1 MHSHSHVE
9 NRSLS
14 TLQLA
19 FFLNAGFTLVE
30 IVGGFLTGSVAILAD
45 AVHDLGDS
53 LALGLAWW
61 FESVSKRKRADNA
74 FTFGYGRL
82 SLLAA
87 LVNATILTAGST
99 LILLHSLPRFFN
111 PQPPQAA
118 GMIVLAVFGLV
129 VNGYAAWRTSK
140 GATLNEGVVSWHLL
154 EDVLGWLAVLIGS
167 VIILF
172 TEWWW
177 IDPLLATGIAVFVM
191 FNIMRKLWK
200 IGRLFLQVAPEGV
213 DVEAIK
219 GKVEELEEV
228 EGTHHFHV
236 WSIDG
241 ESHVASIHVGL
252 AKLSDPTSAKRKI
265 REIFE
270 PYNFEHITVELE
282 FDRDDCSLGNQDWS
296 ETN

>member
-1 MHSHSHVE
+1 MHSHSHAE

-61 FESVSKRKRADNA
+61 LESLSKRKGADSN
-74 FTFGYGRL
+74 FTYGYGRL

-87 LVNATILTAGST
+87 LVNALILTAGST
-99 LILLHSLPRFFN
+99 LILFHSIPRFFT

-118 GMIVLAVFGLV
+118 GMIVLAVFGLI

-140 GATLNEGVVSWHLL
+140 GATMNEGVVSWHLL
-154 EDVLGWLAVLIGS
+154 EDVLGWLAVLIGG

-172 TEWWW
+172 TKWWW
-177 IDPLLATGIAVFVM
+177 IDPLLAIGIAAFVF
-191 FNIMRKLWK
+191 FNIIRKLWK
-200 IGRLFLQVAPEGV
+200 IARLFLQVVPEAI
-213 DVEAIK
+213 DVEAIR
-219 GKVEELEEV
+219 GAIEELDAV
-228 EGTHHFHV
+228 AGTHHFHV
-236 WSIDG
+236 WSVDG

-252 AKLSDPTSAKRKI
+252 EKHSDPILVKRGI

-270 PYNFEHITVELE
+270 PYCFQHVTIELE
-282 FDRDDCSLGNQDWS
+282 FENDDCSLKDKYHS
-296 ETN
+296 S